1 MTATPPTLSLAPM
14 QDVSTLPLWQVMH
27 RRGGPDVYV
36 TEYFR
41 VHSDSHPSKEI
52 LRSITESNTGK
63 PVIAQMIGNDPA
75 ELART
80 AIELQSRSDC
90 AGIDVNLGCP
100 APRICGKKSGGALL
114 MDLDLIRE
122 IADALRPVVT
132 GSLTFKTR
140 LGFKTER
147 EFQDL
152 LALFAT
158 LPLDG
163 LAIHGRT
170 VREKYQSDVHTDEI
184 AQAVL
189 ELPYPVTANG
199 SIVSVQS
206 ALAMRKKTNAAGLMI
221 GRGAIRN
228 PWIFDQV
235 RQAIAGEEMFQPT
248 LIDLKD
254 YISDLYEAVAATS
267 TKFHEKGH
275 VTRMKK
281 FMNYISSGISD
292 GQFTDEIRRAVTP
305 ADFWEVCD
313 RHLDSP
319 EKMAADPFADGRLF
333 CGFEVLVNS

>member
-1 MTATPPTLSLAPM
+1 
-14 QDVSTLPLWQVMH
+14 
-27 RRGGPDVYV
+27 
-36 TEYFR
+36 
-41 VHSDSHPSKEI
+41 
-52 LRSITESNTGK
+52 
-63 PVIAQMIGNDPA
+63 
-75 ELART
+75 
-80 AIELQSRSDC
+80 
-90 AGIDVNLGCP
+90 
-100 APRICGKKSGGALL
+100 

-170 VREKYQSDVHTDEI
+170 VREKYQSDVHTDES

-228 PWIFDQV
+228 PWIFDRFV
-235 RQAIAGEEMFQPT
+235 R
-248 LIDLKD
+248 
-254 YISDLYEAVAATS
+254 
-267 TKFHEKGH
+267 
-275 VTRMKK
+275 R
-281 FMNYISSGISD
+281 
-292 GQFTDEIRRAVTP
+292 
-305 ADFWEVCD
+305 
-313 RHLDSP
+313 
-319 EKMAADPFADGRLF
+319 
-333 CGFEVLVNS
+333 